1 MAEIF
6 TPDNLRAGDF
16 PMITDE
22 EIIASGAGALPRGR
36 VLGRINIGTV
46 PSTGTADG
54 GNTGDG
60 TVTVVTGGVDTI
72 GGIYTIE
79 CTVAITNSGTF
90 KLVSPLGLILA
101 TGTITAGAGGT
112 LVIVNDELNF
122 TVTDGS
128 TDFAVGDK
136 FTVTIPA
143 GSGKY
148 TSVDSTA
155 VDGSAAARAVLL
167 QAADATSADVTHTPV
182 ALTGEFE
189 VSALSFGGTDTA
201 ATHREYM
208 RRYNMFQKTGSVGGL
223 SI

>member
-1 MAEIF
+1 MAETF
-6 TPDNLRAGDF
+6 TPDNLRAGDY

-22 EIIASGAGALPRGR
+22 VIIASGAGVLARGC
-36 VLGRINIGTV
+36 VLGRINIGVV

-60 TVTVVTGGVDTI
+60 TCTVVTGGVDTI

-79 CTVAITNSGTF
+79 CTAAATNAGTF
-90 KLVSPLGLILA
+90 KLVNPLGLILA
-101 TGTITAGAGGT
+101 TGDITGGAGGT
-112 LVIVNDELNF
+112 LVFATDELNA
-122 TVTDGS
+122 TITDGS

-148 TSVDSTA
+148 TAVDSTA

-167 QAADATSADVTHTPV
+167 KAVDATSADVTHTPV
-182 ALTGEFE
+182 ALTGEFA

-208 RRYNMFQKTGSVGGL
+208 RRYNMFQKVGSAGGL
-223 SI
+223 SV